1 MKKLS
6 EKISSLGSRLAER
19 SRGMDGNPERGAIDI
34 GGILIMGIGMV
45 FLAVGFIIYPI
56 VMTACDDLLGYAGTG
71 YNVSATVSCNA
82 TYFTGFIPVVGITP
96 LLILVGFLSAGVF
109 AMYLGVQVMKG
120 GAGGTKI
127 DLGTMLL
134 LGISM
139 IFIAIGLIILPV
151 ALDGICT
158 VFDNSGAYLS
168 ASYTGLGPILRVT
181 PLLLLISFVSG
192 AVISG
197 YFGLKRIGAG

>member
-1 MKKLS
+1 MKKKL
-6 EKISSLGSRLAER
+6 ITLGER
-19 SRGMDGNPERGAIDI
+19 FMEQGRVMRSERGAIDI
-34 GGILIMGIGMV
+34 GGILLMGIGMV
-45 FLAVGFIIYPI
+45 FLAVGFIMFPI
-56 VMTACDDLLGYAGTG
+56 VTTATDSLLAYNCTANTSYINAG
-71 YNVSATVSCNA
+71 S
-82 TYFTGFIPVVGITP
+82 FTGFTAVVGITP
-96 LLILVGFLSAGVF
+96 LLVLIGYLAASVF
-109 AMYLGVQVMKG
+109 SMYLGVKIMKG
-120 GAGGTKI
+120 GAGDTKL

-158 VFDNSGAYLS
+158 VLHGAGKGIS
-168 ASYTGLGPILRVT
+168 SSYAGLEPILKVT

-197 YFGLKRIGAG
+197 YFGIKKLASAG